1 MKDKLVKYHHKAI
14 YYRFKKTLVALSFL
28 IGAAVVFTVPVSI
41 ILSMND
47 TSPMAENNNNS
58 SSVIEDNPDISSSSV
73 E

>member
-14 YYRFKKTLVALSFL
+14 YYRIKKTLVALSFL

-41 ILSMND
+41 ILSMN
-47 TSPMAENNNNS
+47 NS
-58 SSVIEDNPDISSSSV
+58 SSRAENDSSTSQVSDLSITSL

>member
-14 YYRFKKTLVALSFL
+14 YYRIKKTLVALSFL

-41 ILSMND
+41 ILSMN
-47 TSPMAENNNNS
+47 NS
-58 SSVIEDNPDISSSSV
+58 SSRAENDSSTSQVSDLSIASL